1 MFGLNREEIS
11 VIRRLDTPI
20 KIQNFINQIPRN
32 FESTG
37 ETYLSPRRVLR
48 EWRAHCFEGALL
60 AAAAFWFHGERPLIL
75 DLRSSRRDLDHVVAL
90 FQRRGLWGAIS
101 KTNYAVLRY
110 REPIYRNV
118 RELALSFFHEYVYP
132 DDGSKTLRA
141 FSQEPFDLSRYGDKW
156 VTEEKNLRYMI
167 KDIDNT
173 PHEDIISKAMIRQL
187 RRAEPIEIE
196 MGKLVEWLDE
206 DGKVSLNP
214 ILAPY
219 VRHYKVDRKK

>member
-1 MFGLNREEIS
+1 MAVF
-11 VIRRLDTPI
+11 RRLNTPA

-32 FESTG
+32 FESAG

-60 AAAAFWFHGERPLIL
+60 AAAAFWWHGERPLIL

-90 FQRRGLWGAIS
+90 FQRNGLWGAIS

-110 REPIYRNV
+110 REPIYRNT

-132 DDGSKTLRA
+132 DDGAKTLRA
-141 FSQEPFDLSRYGDKW
+141 FSKEPFDLSRYGDKW

-167 KDIDNT
+167 KDIDDAE
-173 PHEDIISKAMIRQL
+173 HEDIIPKEMIRQL

-196 MGKLVEWLDE
+196 MGKLIEWLNE
-206 DGKVSLNP
+206 DAGVRLNP
-214 ILAPY
+214 ILASYPK
-219 VRHYKVDRKK
+219 HYWHKKNRV